1 MWKDAYRK
9 TKDYQMQTHSFYRIL
24 LLIGFICTV
33 AIARAGDGGG
43 VVAKAILDGSKNQ
56 LRKDSTVTVEDSA
69 FFNAA
74 AIGVDT
80 GYSVQNVITLKIN
93 EASNIYMRT
102 AFQVKVKLLI
112 SYSNGT
118 DTASII
124 KDFTVN
130 YDTGS
135 VYNARNNFVFYGG
148 RKVTVKVLEVD
159 SNNATW
165 NVSSVLMI
173 ENQLT
178 AKPKYIFSC
187 TNTVT
192 NITVNPSADPRADEL
207 PVTWT
212 AIRGADQYDLEWT
225 YVDESAYDRYK
236 NDSGQFSPALIFYHN
251 ASRVSTTA
259 NTYNIPLMYDNNGT
273 LFIRV
278 RPVQIS
284 KANSVIA
291 AIWSSDASLSG
302 MAQYAFTGHE
312 RKLNWQSSISFAEE
326 GKRKVVVQY
335 FDGGLHSRQ
344 TVTKDNT
351 TNNTIVAETFY
362 DYQGRPAIQVMPV
375 PSLQNVIQ
383 YTAGFNKS
391 INNPEYYKS
400 DYDSLASPDLYCST
414 RANPMDNTSGASL
427 YYSPNNPKKTIGL
440 NQFIPD
446 AENYPF
452 TETEY
457 EQDNTGRI
465 KRQGGVGPNH
475 QLNSTHETK
484 YFYSTPDQNELYAL
498 FGTDVG
504 DKSHYFKN
512 VVSDANGQYSVSY
525 VDMHGRTIATGL
537 TGAAPSAMAPLASNT
552 SSQVTE
558 SITDSRSVVLD
569 NWSMVNQKTIV
580 VSEAGL
586 YDFKYR
592 LDPKTLIE
600 PNCDTQDICYT
611 CLYDLRITITDNC
624 NNQNFLDKKA
634 FDTVLHNFSL
644 GSIGPDCAP
653 SALTFNFSLD
663 LPKGNYEVVKRLTLS
678 RDAFNYLRDSVYMP
692 NNTCKSLE
700 DFINEQRTIIRNA
713 TENCEP
719 DCATCRAS
727 VGTLEQFTT
736 DFVTKAKIPAGE
748 VAAYST
754 QISTAYKEALEACND
769 LCGDSASAN
778 NDIRAAMLQDMMP
791 PYGQYADTSVDGRD
805 DVFNIFWVD
814 PKDSIKYVPVFKLDE
829 ITYLDEVG
837 QPDQVYNMQSN
848 LMVDP
853 GSLSKLE
860 FAQSFRTS
868 WAEALLPY
876 HPEYCKL
883 MALEKFKASN
893 VWDRKMEAVDN
904 YADARDS
911 GYLNPTGLPSTV
923 VPYLGNA
930 ALRDPIVNVI
940 PGSLRLM
947 LETKMKSYMT
957 LKNGTKVNMWAMA
970 NIVAKCD
977 AGNAACVDYYNTI
990 DHTHNFDT
998 TWCGGDLDLAWQ
1010 SFRNIYL
1017 ATKQELINSYINS
1030 QAALI
1035 TCTPNN
1041 KAYTKTPTYEQLVD
1055 SGHVPHFYGDIAKVI
1070 SNNQLDYASNPDKV
1084 NEAKAEAQ
1092 KKLDTMYNQNC
1103 DAMTGDWRA
1112 RLSGCYSEAQLNVII
1127 PLLRG
1132 VCRTACDDQH
1142 LFGASTLPAG
1152 RSFEGYTSFKQVIET
1167 YNNANGIP
1175 NDLKCNAELITVPAP
1190 YDKQPVFWVNPK
1202 TSKPSDCECNLINEH
1217 YRKYRAWRILK
1228 PGATFSDY
1236 MLRTQGVTMSESDL
1250 QTLRSLCNDA
1260 NIPGIGGYACSNLSV
1275 PIYLPPAL
1283 QCNAG
1288 EVCTPCTVVD
1298 SLYKN
1303 FKQTYPRDTPKLAEA
1318 DDTLQLKRNNLFR
1331 NFMNNRLGYSLQA
1344 IEYLLFMQQCRDSA
1358 ANITNITYCNDK
1370 RIGSI
1375 YKTVS
1380 EELGKLYD
1388 IQSTPDGGYIMAGG
1402 MQSKSLAKDGTL
1414 VKADSLGNVQW
1425 AMTYG
1430 GDGSDTL
1437 VRVRRTADNGYIA
1450 IGTTHSGSHANGA
1463 IWILKTNT
1471 DGTLGWTK
1479 TIGFSTPFGEH
1490 GYDIIQTSDG
1500 GYAALGIY
1508 NQHAGHG
1515 EFVLTRLQSNGNISW
1530 VRRFGT
1536 SRLQNNSTVCIPG
1549 ITDSINYN
1557 GVPSYGLLEQDD
1569 TLLVSGAAYDP
1580 NLGDRYFGV
1589 IHKVNKSN
1597 GTLMNSWHY
1606 ADGNDST
1613 RSCWFRDIHAT
1624 ENGYMVMVNSAQQLG
1639 TVNAQVGVIN
1649 LTKTGEVVSYKRFNI
1664 PAGSNRMVTSSVFP
1678 SNDGGYMVAQTGN
1691 NSAHVIWQRV
1701 DASNNIVW
1709 SGETALSGTQT
1720 VGRIAQNS
1728 NGKYTVAGD
1737 NNQQMMM
1744 LALNPGTTCYD
1755 QDVELGATNEVATRI
1770 PWAINVDE
1778 PVTPLNTGI
1787 TLTPMGYNLT
1797 ASELVCTGDG
1807 TCDYIYEGPRLCGK
1821 SDPVLP
1827 PFTDEYIGSCSDSSF
1842 FAVSKGTELYKAY
1855 TDSLTGAFERNYIDK
1870 CLQAYKYES
1879 FTFTHSVREYHYTLY
1894 YYDQAGNLIRTVPP
1908 AGVHIADTMQVRLA
1922 RKAGTTLVPAHT
1934 MYTDYRYNSLNQ
1946 VVAQHSPDGGASLFW
1961 YDRLGRLS
1969 VSQNAKQK
1977 VGSQYSYTKYDIIG
1991 RITEVGQLTSSTG
2004 MADATSR
2011 DKGSLATWLQ
2021 NAAPTAEQITK
2032 TSYDVAYTP
2041 ILEALKATNLRNRVA
2056 WTALYDNAADLD
2068 TLGFANATYYSYDIL
2083 GNVDTLLHYY
2093 KKGIMK
2099 DKDNGLK
2106 KIAYD
2111 FDLVSGKVNQVS
2123 YQPGQKDAFY
2133 HKYVYDAENRI
2144 TNVLTSADSINWD
2157 NDAYY
2162 QYYDHGPL
2170 ARAVIGEQQVQGI
2183 NYVYNLQG
2191 WMKWINPAITT
2202 GYTLKPD
2209 GSTGSVVGK
2218 PAYQV
2223 GLNYF
2228 DGDYKAISG
2237 ATPWSGAALKGD
2249 YRPLYNGNI
2258 SSMAVNIGAFNN
2270 PLLYNYQYDQLNRL
2284 VAMDAWKRSS
2294 NDWADITKIIGGDF
2308 QERVK
2313 YDANGNILSYIRNG
2327 NTAGGKQL
2335 AMDKLAY
2342 HYKTG
2347 TNQLDYVYD
2356 TVPAGNYD
2364 VDIDEQTAGNYEYDS
2379 IGNLIK
2385 DKAEGISSISWTV
2398 YGKISRIVKNDST
2411 RIIYTYDASG
2421 NRISKLVIPA
2431 SGGEGVTTWY
2441 TRDAQGNV
2449 MSVYEAGKS
2458 TLNGGHLTQTELH
2471 LYGSSRLGLLRRSL
2485 MVDSVP
2491 AGPDPY
2497 KITMPIF
2504 GEGDSIPFARGN
2516 KLFELSNHLGN
2527 VLVTVNDKK
2536 LGVSSNNSTIDYFN
2550 PQVVSAQDYYPFGM
2564 LQVGRSVN
2572 VSGYRYGFNG
2582 QERSTELNDNSYT
2595 AEFWEYDSRIGRRWN
2610 LDPVVKIHES
2620 PYASFANNP
2629 IWFTDPLGKDTIS
2642 VTSAS
2647 IDANGIKLGQKG
2659 FDKNNPLV
2667 LFTAY
2672 TKDKFKGSLTF
2683 GQFSQRYQ
2691 TVAENYTFLGNSG
2704 ENISFSFAQILS
2716 VNHQGKGF
2724 NSAVIT
2730 VTLDQLNSLR
2740 NTAIK
2745 DIDDTYTGFSKW
2757 NKYENFDHG
2766 EEYDIKAEDNLLK
2779 GFRLAYIP
2787 DIGIF
2792 ESNFLGNVLFG
2803 SVASKYQT
2811 LGRTLYEGDYL
2822 QNKSVIMGVSVPDNV
2837 DDPIDSYALSIGFKF
2852 GRNGFSKSTFTTKLR
2867 LTKSYQI
2874 TKGRISNTININ
2886 YNVEGERISHSLED
2900 Y

>member
-1 MWKDAYRK
+1 
-9 TKDYQMQTHSFYRIL
+9 MQAHSLYRIL

-43 VVAKAILDGSKNQ
+43 GVVARAILDGSKNQ
-56 LRKDSTVTVEDSA
+56 VHKDSTVTVEDSA

-74 AIGVDT
+74 VIGVDT

-93 EASNIYMRT
+93 EATNIYMRT
-102 AFQVKVKLLI
+102 AFQVKIKLLI

-130 YDTGS
+130 YDTGN

-159 SNNATW
+159 SNGATW
-165 NVSSVLMI
+165 NVSSVLLI

-192 NITVNPSADPRADEL
+192 NITVSPLADPKADEL

-236 NDSGQFSPALIFYHN
+236 DQYGHFSPALIFYHN
-251 ASRVSTTA
+251 ATRVSTTA
-259 NTYNIPLMYDNNGT
+259 NSYNIPLMYDNNGT

-278 RPVQIS
+278 RPVQIGH
-284 KANSVIA
+284 ANSVIA
-291 AIWSSDASLSG
+291 AIWSSDASTAG
-302 MAQYAFTGHE
+302 MGQYAFTGHE
-312 RKLNWQSSISFAEE
+312 RTLNWQSSISFAEE
-326 GKRKVVVQY
+326 GKRKVVLQY
-335 FDGGLHSRQ
+335 FDGGLRSRQ

-383 YTAGFNKS
+383 YTSGFNKS

-400 DYDSLASPDLYCST
+400 DYDSLSSPDLYCST
-414 RANPMDNTSGASL
+414 RAKPMDNTSGASL

-457 EQDNTGRI
+457 EQDNTGRV

-498 FGTDVG
+498 FGTDIG

-537 TGAAPSAMAPLASNT
+537 TGAAPASVAPLASNT
-552 SSQVTE
+552 SSLVTE
-558 SITDSRSVVLD
+558 SITDSRSAVLD
-569 NWSMVNQKTIV
+569 NWSMINQKTIV
-580 VSEAGL
+580 VSEAGN

-611 CLYDLRITITDNC
+611 CLYDLRITITNNC
-624 NNQNFLDKKA
+624 NNQNLPGNRA

-644 GSIGPDCAP
+644 GSIGPDCEP
-653 SALTFNFSLD
+653 SAMTFNFSLN

-713 TENCEP
+713 TDNCEP

-727 VGTLEQFTT
+727 VGTLEQFTN
-736 DFVTKAKIPAGE
+736 DFVTKAKIPAAE
-748 VAAYST
+748 VSSYST
-754 QISTAYKEALEACND
+754 QIATAYKDAIEACND

-778 NDIRAAMLQDMMP
+778 NDIRAAMLQDMIP
-791 PYGQYADTSVDGRD
+791 PYGQYADTSVNGRD

-837 QPDQVYNMQSN
+837 QPDQVYNLQSN

-860 FAQSFRTS
+860 FSQSFRTS

-883 MALEKFKASN
+883 VALEKFKASN
-893 VWDRKMEAVDN
+893 VWDRNMEAVN
-904 YADARDS
+904 NFRDAS
-911 GYLNPTGLPSTV
+911 AAGYLNPTGLPNSV
-923 VPYLGNA
+923 VPYPANA
-930 ALRDPIVNVI
+930 ALRDPIVNVV
-940 PGSLRLM
+940 PGSLRLV
-947 LETKMKSYMT
+947 LETRMKNYMK
-957 LKNGTKVNMWAMA
+957 LQNGTTVNMWAMA
-970 NIVAKCD
+970 NIVARCNE
-977 AGNAACVDYYNTI
+977 GNTACVDYYNNTH
-990 DHTHNFDT
+990 DHNFDT

-1035 TCTPNN
+1035 TCTPDN
-1041 KAYTKTPTYEQLVD
+1041 KAYAKTPTYEQLVD

-1070 SNNQLDYASNPDKV
+1070 SNNGLDYASNPDKV

-1092 KKLDTMYNQNC
+1092 RKLNEMYDQNC
-1103 DAMTGDWRA
+1103 DAMTGDWRVQ
-1112 RLSGCYSEAQLNVII
+1112 LSGCYSEAQLNEII
-1127 PLLRG
+1127 PVLKAL
-1132 VCRTACDDQH
+1132 CREACDDKH

-1152 RSFEGYTSFKQVIET
+1152 RSSNGNTSFGQILQD
-1167 YNNANGIP
+1167 YNSAHGIANS
-1175 NDLKCNAELITVPAP
+1175 LTCNADLITVPAP
-1190 YDKQPVFWVNPK
+1190 YDKQPAFTIEPV
-1202 TSKPSDCECNLINEH
+1202 TSKPGDCECDLINTH

-1236 MLRTQGVTMSESDL
+1236 MLRTQGVSMSESDL

-1260 NIPGIGGYACSNLSV
+1260 NIPGVSGYACSHLSV
-1275 PIYLPPAL
+1275 PVYLPPAL
-1283 QCNAG
+1283 QCNRG

-1303 FKQTYPRDTPKLAEA
+1303 FKQTYPNDTPKLAEA
-1318 DDTLQLKRNNLFR
+1318 DDTLQLKRNNLFK

-1344 IEYLLFMQQCRDSA
+1344 IEYLQFMQQCHDSA
-1358 ANITNITYCNDK
+1358 ANITSITYCNDQ

-1388 IQSTPDGGYIMAGG
+1388 IQPTPDGGYIMAGG
-1402 MQSKSLAKDGTL
+1402 IQFASKDGTL

-1425 AMTYG
+1425 AMKYG

-1437 VRVRRTADNGYIA
+1437 VRVRRTADDGYIA
-1450 IGTTHSGSHANGA
+1450 IGTTHSGSHPNGA

-1471 DGTLGWTK
+1471 NGTLGWTK

-1500 GYAALGIY
+1500 GYAALGLY

-1515 EFVLTRLQSNGNISW
+1515 EFVLTRLHSNGNISW

-1536 SRLQNNSTVCIPG
+1536 SRLQNNSTACLPG
-1549 ITDSINYN
+1549 LIDSLNYN
-1557 GVPSYGLLEQDD
+1557 GVPTYGLLEQED

-1580 NLGDRYFGV
+1580 NLGDRYYGV
-1589 IHKVNKSN
+1589 IHKINKSN
-1597 GTLMNSWHY
+1597 GELMKSWHY
-1606 ADGNDST
+1606 ADGTDTT

-1624 ENGYMVMVNSAQQLG
+1624 ENGYLVMVNSAQQLG
-1639 TVNAQVGVIN
+1639 TVNAQVGVIQ

-1691 NSAHVIWQRV
+1691 NSSHVIWQRV

-1709 SGETALSGTQT
+1709 SGQTALDGIQT

-1755 QDVELGATNEVATRI
+1755 QDVELGATNEIATRI

-1778 PVTPLNTGI
+1778 PVTPVNTNI

-1827 PFTDEYIGSCSDSSF
+1827 PYTDEYIGSCSDSSF
-1842 FAVSKGTELYKAY
+1842 FAVSKGTELYKSY

-1879 FTFTHSVREYHYTLY
+1879 FTFTHSVREYQYTLY

-1908 AGVHIADTMQVRLA
+1908 AGVHKYDTVAVRQAVEAGIAI
-1922 RKAGTTLVPAHT
+1922 PFAHT
-1934 MYTDYRYNSLNQ
+1934 MHTDYRYNTLGEPVS
-1946 VVAQHSPDGGASLFW
+1946 QHTPDGGNSAFW
-1961 YDRLGRLS
+1961 YDRLGRLV

-1977 VGSQYSYTKYDIIG
+1977 DSTQYSYTKYDLIG
-1991 RITEVGQLTSSTG
+1991 RITEVGQLTSSTA

-2011 DKGSLATWLQ
+2011 AHGSLDTWLT
-2021 NAAPTAEQITK
+2021 NAAATAEQITK
-2032 TSYDVAYTP
+2032 TTYDMEYTP
-2041 ILEALKATNLRNRVA
+2041 IQDALKARNLRNRVS
-2056 WTALYDNAADLD
+2056 WTALYDKAADLATFD
-2068 TLGFANATYYSYDIL
+2068 FATGTFYCYDIL

-2099 DKDNGLK
+2099 DNGNGLK

-2111 FDLVSGKVNQVS
+2111 CDLVSGKVNQVS
-2123 YQPGQKDAFY
+2123 YQPGMPDAFY

-2162 QYYDHGPL
+2162 QYYNHGPL
-2170 ARAVIGEQQVQGI
+2170 ARTVLGEQQVQGV
-2183 NYVYNLQG
+2183 NHAYNLQG
-2191 WMKWINPAITT
+2191 WVKSFNPDVVSGG
-2202 GYTLKPD
+2202 GYTLKVD
-2209 GSTGSVVGK
+2209 GSNGSVVGK

-2223 GLNYF
+2223 ALNYF

-2237 ATPWSGAALKGD
+2237 ATPWSGATALGGS

-2258 SSMAVNIGAFNN
+2258 SSMAVNVEALNN
-2270 PLLYNYQYDQLNRL
+2270 PLLYSYQYDQLNRL
-2284 VAMDAWKRSS
+2284 VGMDAWKKNSS
-2294 NDWADITKIIGGDF
+2294 WSSLTHTDDY
-2308 QERVK
+2308 QERVS
-2313 YDANGNILSYIRNG
+2313 YDPNGNILSYKRNG
-2327 NTAGGKQL
+2327 TTVGGRQL
-2335 AMDKLAY
+2335 EMDDLTY
-2342 HYKTG
+2342 NYITG
-2347 TNQLDYVYD
+2347 TNRLGHVSDNVSPTIYSEDIDAQ
-2356 TVPAGNYD
+2356 TFGNYD
-2364 VDIDEQTAGNYEYDS
+2364 YDA
-2379 IGNLIK
+2379 IGNLVK
-2385 DKAEGISSISWTV
+2385 DNAEGVTSITWTA
-2398 YGKISRIVKNDST
+2398 YGKISQIKKGDSV
-2411 RIIYTYDASG
+2411 IISYTYDPGG
-2421 NRISKLVIPA
+2421 NRISKTVNKTSPA
-2431 SGGEGVTTWY
+2431 FSMTTWY
-2441 TRDAQGNV
+2441 TRDAQGDV
-2449 MSVYEAGKS
+2449 MSIYEAGNS
-2458 TLNGGHLTQTELH
+2458 DLNGGLLTQTELH
-2471 LYGSSRLGLLRRSL
+2471 LFGSNRLGLLKRNL
-2485 MVDSVP
+2485 IVDDTIPVNVSS
-2491 AGPDPY
+2491 G
-2497 KITMPIF
+2497 KIHMPVL
-2504 GEGDSIPFARGN
+2504 GTGDSIPFARGN

-2527 VLVTVNDKK
+2527 VLVAVNDKK
-2536 LGVSSNNSTIDYFN
+2536 VGVSTNNNTVEYFN
-2550 PQVVSAQDYYPFGM
+2550 PQVVSAQDYFPFGM
-2564 LQVGRSVN
+2564 LQPGRSYN
-2572 VSGYRYGFNG
+2572 ASGYRFGFNG
-2582 QERSTELNDNSYT
+2582 QEKNDDIKGIGNSYT
-2595 AEFWEYDSRIGRRWN
+2595 ALFWEYDSRLGRRWN
-2610 LDPVVKIHES
+2610 VDPKPSYSVS
-2620 PYASFANNP
+2620 GYATNMNNP
-2629 IWFTDPLGKDTIS
+2629 IWLSDPLGDTAIIRVS
-2642 VTSAS
+2642 RSIEIRYVGGRWINSETRAAVTAGDRTARGGNVFSAS
-2647 IDANGIKLGQKG
+2647 TQAMMNNYATLDGIDDFNTVMDKMNTVKNNIVLNKGTVPGGSTSGVDAKAYFSRLLVENIANPDIDVYLNGETTI
-2659 FDKNNPLV
+2659 DKNLIEGKKNNVIPSYIAQGHEYGHVWDLLMSGRSNANFTQVPDVGEGISRSEINAMYWENV
-2667 LFTAY
+2667 LRLNANLPMRMCY
-2672 TKDKFKGSLTF
+2672 NMNGS
-2683 GQFSQRYQ
+2683 
-2691 TVAENYTFLGNSG
+2691 
-2704 ENISFSFAQILS
+2704 
-2716 VNHQGKGF
+2716 
-2724 NSAVIT
+2724 
-2730 VTLDQLNSLR
+2730 
-2740 NTAIK
+2740 
-2745 DIDDTYTGFSKW
+2745 
-2757 NKYENFDHG
+2757 
-2766 EEYDIKAEDNLLK
+2766 KAELPANVSFGAAK
-2779 GFRLAYIP
+2779 YSSQSRMRNGRIE
-2787 DIGIF
+2787 GNT
-2792 ESNFLGNVLFG
+2792 SNFVIPITLTDTRGN
-2803 SVASKYQT
+2803 
-2811 LGRTLYEGDYL
+2811 
-2822 QNKSVIMGVSVPDNV
+2822 
-2837 DDPIDSYALSIGFKF
+2837 
-2852 GRNGFSKSTFTTKLR
+2852 TFTFDRGL
-2867 LTKSYQI
+2867 
-2874 TKGRISNTININ
+2874 
-2886 YNVEGERISHSLED
+2886 
-2900 Y
+2900 

>member
-1 MWKDAYRK
+1 
-9 TKDYQMQTHSFYRIL
+9 MQTHSFYRIL

-33 AIARAGDGGG
+33 AVARAGDGGG

-56 LRKDSTVTVEDSA
+56 VHKDSTITVEDSA

-93 EASNIYMRT
+93 EASNVYMRT

-124 KDFTVN
+124 RDFTVN
-130 YDTGS
+130 YDTGN

-159 SNNATW
+159 SNGATW
-165 NVSSVLMI
+165 NVSSVLMV

-192 NITVNPSADPRADEL
+192 NITVSPLVDPKADEL

-225 YVDESAYDRYK
+225 YVDESAYERYK
-236 NDSGQFSPALIFYHN
+236 TGTAFDPALIFYHN
-251 ASRVSTTA
+251 ATRVSTTA

-278 RPVQIS
+278 RPVQIG
-284 KANSVIA
+284 KANSVLA
-291 AIWSSDASLSG
+291 AIWSSDASSPVMG
-302 MAQYAFTGHE
+302 QYAFTGHE
-312 RKLNWQSSISFAEE
+312 RPLNWQSSISFAEE

-335 FDGGLHSRQ
+335 FDGGLHNRQ

-400 DYDSLASPDLYCST
+400 DYDSLGSPDLYCSV
-414 RANPMDNTSGASL
+414 RAKPMDPTSGASL

-446 AENYPF
+446 AESYPF

-498 FGTDVG
+498 FGTDIG

-537 TGAAPSAMAPLASNT
+537 TGPSPSAMQPLASNS

-580 VSEAGL
+580 VSEDGL
-586 YDFKYR
+586 YKFKYR

-624 NNQNFLDKKA
+624 NNQNLPNGKA

-644 GSIGPDCAP
+644 GNIGPDCEP
-653 SALTFNFSLD
+653 SAMIFNFD
-663 LPKGNYEVVKRLTLS
+663 LNLKKGSYEVVKRLTLS
-678 RDAFNYLRDSVYMP
+678 RDAFNYYRDSVYMP
-692 NNTCKSLE
+692 GNTCKSLQ

-713 TENCEP
+713 TENCVP
-719 DCATCRAS
+719 DCATCRAG
-727 VGTLEQFTT
+727 VGTLEQFKT

-748 VAAYST
+748 VEAYST
-754 QISTAYKEALEACND
+754 QIATAYKEALEACNE
-769 LCGDSASAN
+769 LCGDSASAD

-791 PYGQYADTSVDGRD
+791 PYGQYADTSVNGRD

-814 PKDSIKYVPVFKLDE
+814 PKDSVRYVPVFKLDE

-860 FAQSFRTS
+860 FSQSFRTS

-883 MALEKFKASN
+883 KALEKLKSSN

-904 YADARDS
+904 FRDARDS
-911 GYLNPTGLPSTV
+911 GYLNPTGITDPKY
-923 VPYLGNA
+923 PYPANP
-930 ALRDPIVNVI
+930 ALRDPIS
-940 PGSLRLM
+940 GSLKIT
-947 LETKMKSYMT
+947 LENRMKNYMK
-957 LKNGTKVNMWAMA
+957 LQSGTTVNMWAMA

-977 AGNAACVDYYNTI
+977 EGNAACVKYYN
-990 DHTHNFDT
+990 DDPAHNFDT

-1017 ATKQELINSYINS
+1017 AAKQELINTYINTP
-1030 QAALI
+1030 AALLA
-1035 TCTPNN
+1035 CTPNN
-1041 KAYTKTPTYEQLVD
+1041 KAYTQTPSYEQLVD
-1055 SGHVPHFYGDIAKVI
+1055 SGHVPHFYGATSKVI
-1070 SNNQLDYASNPDKV
+1070 SNNGLDYANNPDKV

-1112 RLSGCYSEAQLNVII
+1112 KLSGCYTEAQLNEII
-1127 PLLRG
+1127 RLLRG
-1132 VCRTACDDQH
+1132 VCRAACDDQH

-1152 RSFEGYTSFKQVIET
+1152 HSFEGYTSFKQVIET
-1167 YNNANGIP
+1167 YNSAHGIP
-1175 NDLKCNAELITVPAP
+1175 NDLTCNADLITTPAP
-1190 YDKQPVFWVNPK
+1190 YDKQPVFYV
-1202 TSKPSDCECNLINEH
+1202 KPVITKPGDCECSLVNDH
-1217 YRKYRAWRILK
+1217 YREYIGWRTLK

-1236 MLRTQGVTMSESDL
+1236 MKETQGVTMSESDL

-1260 NIPGIGGYACSNLSV
+1260 NIPGIGGYACSHLSV

-1303 FKQTYPRDTPKLAEA
+1303 FKQTYPNDTPKLAEA
-1318 DDTLQLKRNNLFR
+1318 DDTLQLKRNNLFK

-1358 ANITNITYCNDK
+1358 ANIIGFTNCNDK

-1388 IQSTPDGGYIMAGG
+1388 IQPTPDGGYIMAGG
-1402 MQSKSLAKDGTL
+1402 IQFASKDGTL
-1414 VKADSLGNVQW
+1414 VKADSSGNVQW
-1425 AMTYG
+1425 AMKYG

-1437 VRVRRTADNGYIA
+1437 VRVRRTSDNGYIA
-1450 IGTTHSGSHANGA
+1450 IGTTHSGAYSNGA
-1463 IWILKTNT
+1463 IWILKTYT
-1471 DGTLGWTK
+1471 DGTLDWTK

-1536 SRLQNNSTVCIPG
+1536 SRLQNNSTACIPG
-1549 ITDSINYN
+1549 LTDSLNYN
-1557 GVPSYGLLEQDD
+1557 GVPAYGLLEQED

-1589 IHKVNKSN
+1589 IHKINKAN
-1597 GTLMNSWHY
+1597 GELMKSWHY

-1624 ENGYMVMVNSAQQLG
+1624 ENGYLVMVNSAQQLG

-1649 LTKTGEVVSYKRFNI
+1649 LTKTGEIVSYKRFNI
-1664 PAGSNRMVTSSVFP
+1664 PAGSSRMVTSSVFP

-1691 NSAHVIWQRV
+1691 NSSHVIWQRV
-1701 DASNNIVW
+1701 DASNNLVW
-1709 SGETALSGTQT
+1709 SGETALAGTQT
-1720 VGRIAQNS
+1720 VGRIAQNA

-1755 QDVELGATNEVATRI
+1755 HDLELGATNEIATRV

-1778 PVTPLNTGI
+1778 AVTPSNASVSLK
-1787 TLTPMGYNLT
+1787 PMGYNLT

-1807 TCDYIYEGPRLCGK
+1807 TCDYIYKGPRLCGK
-1821 SDPVLP
+1821 STPILP
-1827 PFTDEYIGSCSDSSF
+1827 PLTDEYIGSCSDSSF

-1855 TDSLTGAFERNYIDK
+1855 TDSLTGAFERNYVDK

-1908 AGVHIADTMQVRLA
+1908 AGIHKYDTVQVRLA
-1922 RKAGTTLVPAHT
+1922 VEAGTEIPFAHT
-1934 MYTDYRYNSLNQ
+1934 LHTDYRYNTLNQ
-1946 VVAQHSPDGGASLFW
+1946 VVAQHSPDGGTSAFW
-1961 YDRLGRLS
+1961 YDRLGRLAI
-1969 VSQNAKQK
+1969 SQNAKQK
-1977 VGSQYSYTKYDIIG
+1977 DSTQYSYTKYDIIG
-1991 RITEVGQLTSSTG
+1991 RITEVGQLTSSTA

-2011 DKGSLATWLQ
+2011 DQGSLETWLT
-2021 NAAPTAEQITK
+2021 NAGSAAEQITK
-2032 TSYDVAYTP
+2032 TGYDVAYTP
-2041 ILEALKATNLRNRVA
+2041 IQDALKARNLRNRVA

-2068 TLGFANATYYSYDIL
+2068 TLGFAAATYYSYDIL

-2093 KKGIMK
+2093 KKGVMK
-2099 DKDNGLK
+2099 DNSNGLK

-2123 YQPGQKDAFY
+2123 YQPGMPDAFY

-2157 NDAYY
+2157 NDAFY

-2170 ARAVIGEQQVQGI
+2170 ARTVLGEQQVQGV
-2183 NYVYNLQG
+2183 NHAYNLQG
-2191 WMKWINPAITT
+2191 WLKVFNPDIYNGT
-2202 GYTLKPD
+2202 GYTLKAD
-2209 GSTGSVVGK
+2209 GSNGTVVGK

-2223 GLNYF
+2223 ALNYF

-2237 ATPWSGAALKGD
+2237 ATPWSGATALGGN

-2258 SSMAVNIGAFNN
+2258 SSMAVNIEALNN

-2284 VAMDAWKRSS
+2284 VSMDAWKKNSS
-2294 NDWADITKIIGGDF
+2294 WSSLTPTNDF
-2308 QERVK
+2308 QERVS
-2313 YDANGNILSYIRNG
+2313 YDPNGNILSYKRNG
-2327 NTAGGKQL
+2327 TTAGSKPL
-2335 AMDKLAY
+2335 DMDKLAY
-2342 HYKTG
+2342 NYKAG
-2347 TNQLDYVYD
+2347 TNQLDHVYD

-2364 VDIDEQTAGNYEYDS
+2364 MDIDAQAAANYEYDP

-2385 DKAEGISSISWTV
+2385 DNAEGITSISWTV
-2398 YGKISRIVKNDST
+2398 YGKIRQIKKTDGTTIS
-2411 RIIYTYDASG
+2411 YTYDPSG
-2421 NRISKLVIPA
+2421 NRISKTVDKTSPA
-2431 SGGEGVTTWY
+2431 SSVTTWY
-2441 TRDAQGNV
+2441 SRDAQGNV

-2458 TLNGGHLTQTELH
+2458 SLNDGHLTQTELH

-2485 MVDSVP
+2485 RVDALPV
-2491 AGPDPY
+2491 PDPY

-2516 KLFELSNHLGN
+2516 KVFELNNHLGN

-2536 LGVSSNNSTIDYFN
+2536 LGVSSTNTTVDYFN

-2564 LQVGRSVN
+2564 LQPGRSYN
-2572 VSGYRYGFNG
+2572 AGGYRFGFNG
-2582 QERSTELNDNSYT
+2582 QEMNNDVKGIGNSYT

-2610 LDPVVKIHES
+2610 LDPKPNKE
-2620 PYASFANNP
+2620 ASDYCAFLNNP
-2629 IWFTDPLGKDTIS
+2629 IMYNDVKGDTIFRPAWMKYTFEVPIKSVLYQTPLGKQLLNEYIKSTKENVYLYAFELDKN
-2642 VTSAS
+2642 SAHFKDDNNAIMNTVDNLNSKKNVVEGALEVHDITPKDQEGFNQQLKYFNVSGFNLSTTAAIHVVGLNATDFKHGLLDKYDLAFS
-2647 IDANGIKLGQKG
+2647 IYHEIFAHIKLAQKL
-2659 FDKNNPLV
+2659 NNEN
-2667 LFTAY
+2667 
-2672 TKDKFKGSLTF
+2672 KEHHTF
-2683 GQFSQRYQ
+2683 GNTTYQ
-2691 TVAENYTFLGNSG
+2691 AGMILGNPNYVGGFIVVPGS
-2704 ENISFSFAQILS
+2704 EAWKIFKQIL
-2716 VNHQGKGF
+2716 
-2724 NSAVIT
+2724 
-2730 VTLDQLNSLR
+2730 
-2740 NTAIK
+2740 
-2745 DIDDTYTGFSKW
+2745 
-2757 NKYENFDHG
+2757 E
-2766 EEYDIKAEDNLLK
+2766 LK
-2779 GFRLAYIP
+2779 VK
-2787 DIGIF
+2787 
-2792 ESNFLGNVLFG
+2792 N
-2803 SVASKYQT
+2803 
-2811 LGRTLYEGDYL
+2811 GDGTK
-2822 QNKSVIMGVSVPDNV
+2822 QNKTDLATMNQYDAAAS
-2837 DDPIDSYALSIGFKF
+2837 AKQ
-2852 GRNGFSKSTFTTKLR
+2852 KK
-2867 LTKSYQI
+2867 
-2874 TKGRISNTININ
+2874 
-2886 YNVEGERISHSLED
+2886 
-2900 Y
+2900 